1 MRLRTILRVS
11 PGAWLSVPLV
21 LLALIYVAT
30 FQSRIRADP
39 YPVAVTSTALATL
52 GFIVPIVAALGAWEG
67 GRLRRSDW
75 WALPHVRS
83 RTAIAALALAPAVV
97 AGVVAASAGML
108 ANLYAVDLLLP
119 DPRPVAVAVVVVV
132 AHALAGFSLGLAV
145 PVVVA
150 APVALLTSFVWMVFL
165 RAIEPIWLRH
175 LNGGALELCCGRH
188 EELAPAAVVG
198 AVVVALGLM
207 GASIAFLT
215 RYRFR
220 RRDVLVPLVPLLV
233 GLVAGSVIV
242 SGLGSQPTVARDQS
256 NLVCA
261 PPSSS
266 VTVCV
271 WPEHADR
278 LQEVSSIAEKAA
290 QGWRAVGLRVS
301 PRFAEGL
308 PEATPPGTLAFGFSR
323 ESDTNDILSGFAY
336 AMLPTWPA
344 CADRGPYLGYDAF
357 DYVHAW
363 FAMTGGMSDEEIER
377 RFGDLQARGA
387 ATIPAV
393 LGKVRALPAEGQLD
407 WVADNV
413 AALQVCDQ
421 PPRLTA

>member
-11 PGAWLSVPLV
+11 PGAWLSLPMV
-21 LLALIYVAT
+21 LLSLLYVVM

-39 YPVAVTSTALATL
+39 YPLAVTSTALATL

-67 GRLRRSDW
+67 GRLRRADW
-75 WALPHVRS
+75 WALPHVRP
-83 RTAIAALALAPAVV
+83 RAAIAAWALAPIVATGVAAVS
-97 AGVVAASAGML
+97 AGVL
-108 ANLYAVDLLLP
+108 ANLFAVDLLFP
-119 DPRPVAVAVVVVV
+119 DPRPVAVAGVVLV

-150 APVALLTSFVWMVFL
+150 APAALLTSFVWMVFL

-198 AVVVALGLM
+198 ALTVALGLA
-207 GASIAFLT
+207 ASSITFLT
-215 RYRFR
+215 LRRSR
-220 RRDVLVPLVPLLV
+220 RRDLLVPLPLLI
-233 GLVAGSVIV
+233 GLVVGSMMV
-242 SGLGSQPTVARDQS
+242 SSLGSQPTMARDRS
-256 NLVCA
+256 ALLCDS
-261 PPSSS
+261 PSSS

-271 WPEHADR
+271 WPEHVDR
-278 LQEVSSIAEKAA
+278 LQEVGSIAEKAA
-290 QGWRAVGLRVS
+290 RGWRAVGLQV
-301 PRFAEGL
+301 PPTFAEGPPETTPAGVL
-308 PEATPPGTLAFGFSR
+308 PFGFSR
-323 ESDTNDILSGFAY
+323 ASDPSDIVSGLAY
-336 AMLPTWPA
+336 AMLPAWPA

-363 FAMTGGMSDEEIER
+363 FATTGGMSDEEIER

-387 ATIPAV
+387 ATIPVV
-393 LGKVRALPAEGQLD
+393 LAKVRALPVEEQLA

-413 AALQVCDQ
+413 AALEACDR
-421 PPRLTA
+421 PPRLTV